1 MVATIKVDNTKV
13 KDDLHAKLPEPTGYR
28 LLIAL
33 PEIDEKTQGGVI
45 MPDGLVKDEST
56 ASIIGFVLKIGPDAY
71 SDKERF
77 PNGAWCKEGDFV
89 IFRSYSGTRFK
100 VAGKEFRLINDDTV
114 EGVVDDP
121 RESVHRTSD
130 FVEEDQ
136 NSESSSQVN
145 GVAEQ
150 DVSVERKS

>member
-13 KDDLHAKLPEPTGYR
+13 EDNLQSKLPEPTGDR

-33 PEIDEKTQGGVI
+33 PEIDEKTEGGVM
-45 MPDGLVKDEST
+45 MPDGLLKDEST
-56 ASIIGFVLKIGPDAY
+56 ASLIGFVIKAGPDAY
-71 SDKERF
+71 SDKSRF

-100 VAGKEFRLINDDTV
+100 VQGKEFRLINDDTV

-121 RESVHRTSD
+121 RGYSR
-130 FVEEDQ
+130 
-136 NSESSSQVN
+136 
-145 GVAEQ
+145 A
-150 DVSVERKS
+150 

>member
-13 KDDLHAKLPEPTGYR
+13 EDNLHAKLPEPTGYR

-33 PEIDEKTQGGVI
+33 PEIDEKTEGGVI
-45 MPDGLVKDEST
+45 MPDGLRKDDST
-56 ASIIGFVLKIGPDAY
+56 ASIIGFVLKAGPDAY

-77 PNGAWCKEGDFV
+77 PSGAWCKEGDFV

-121 RESVHRTSD
+121 RGYSR
-130 FVEEDQ
+130 
-136 NSESSSQVN
+136 
-145 GVAEQ
+145 A
-150 DVSVERKS
+150 

>member
-1 MVATIKVDNTKV
+1 MIATVKVDNTKV
-13 KDDLHAKLPEPTGYR
+13 KEDLHAKLPEPKGYR

-56 ASIIGFVLKIGPDAY
+56 ASIIGFVIKMGSDAY
-71 SDKERF
+71 ADKERF

-121 RESVHRTSD
+121 RGYSR
-130 FVEEDQ
+130 
-136 NSESSSQVN
+136 
-145 GVAEQ
+145 A
-150 DVSVERKS
+150 

>member
-13 KDDLHAKLPEPTGYR
+13 EDNLHAKLPEPTGYR

-33 PEIDEKTQGGVI
+33 PEIDEKTEGGVI
-45 MPDGLVKDEST
+45 MPDGLRKDEST
-56 ASIIGFVLKIGPDAY
+56 ASIIGFVLKAGPDAY

-77 PNGAWCKEGDFV
+77 PSGAWCKEGDFV

-121 RESVHRTSD
+121 RGYSR
-130 FVEEDQ
+130 
-136 NSESSSQVN
+136 
-145 GVAEQ
+145 A
-150 DVSVERKS
+150 